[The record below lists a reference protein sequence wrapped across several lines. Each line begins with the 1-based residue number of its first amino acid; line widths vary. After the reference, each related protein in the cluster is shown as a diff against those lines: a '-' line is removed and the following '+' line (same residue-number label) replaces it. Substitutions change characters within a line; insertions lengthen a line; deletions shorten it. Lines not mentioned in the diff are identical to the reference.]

1 MSLFLYEQFKKKSH
15 LLRKVHT
22 HMLTEVIE
30 TCIRTMNPLT
40 ICIGADNLYKNNCQ
54 MSAHCPKS
62 LAVTSIRSRG
72 Q

>member
-1 MSLFLYEQFKKKSH
+1 MNNLKKKSH
-15 LLRKVHT
+15 LLRKVHILYI
-22 HMLTEVIE
+22 HMLAEVIE